1 MYSLKPIINS
11 LLKQLIF
18 LFLAYQ
24 ISRVLFVVFNHT
36 YFSSLSFIELIS
48 FCFYGLRFDAF
59 SIAACNLLYV
69 ILFILPFNFHYN
81 KYYQIFLKSLFII
94 TNSIFLSLNFIDVAY
109 FPYTQKRMTYDVG
122 GMIFGGQ
129 SDILKL
135 IPHFIKDYWY
145 VLLLYIL
152 MIYLT
157 YKFLNKVY
165 SKNNP
170 HKIEIKFKT
179 IVISILAFLF
189 FSGLGVLGIR
199 GGLQRIPIVL
209 LDAAAYASPKHIP
222 IVINT
227 PFSFLKSI
235 ELNEIKNVHY
245 FDEGKLKEIFNPI
258 HKPDTG
264 EFKKLNVCVIIL
276 ESFSKE
282 YTGISNRKSYT
293 PFLDSLMKVSTVFTN
308 AIANAKTSID
318 GIPAIISGLPCFLE
332 DKYLN
337 SRYSNN
343 QIESLPNLLKHKG
356 YESTF
361 FHGGTNG
368 TMNFDSYA
376 KIAGYDKYYGRKEY
390 NNENDYDGQWG
401 IFDEP
406 FLKQM
411 VKEINQFNEPFFAS
425 VFTLSSHNPYTV
437 PNHYKGKFPKGTL
450 EIHETIGYSDNA
462 LRTFFN
468 DAKKQ
473 KWFNNTLFIL
483 AADHTGISSDSYYSS
498 NIGQHSI
505 PIILY
510 KYGQMPETKNYM
522 VQQIDIMPTILDY
535 LNYDK
540 PFYALGKSM
549 LQYNNQPIIYYT
561 SPNYNVV
568 KDSIIYDV
576 INDKI
581 TSRYNY
587 QVDSAQQK
595 NYVQLETG
603 NSTEEF
609 FKAYIQTYT
618 NDLINNKTY
627 YHEKK

>member
-1 MYSLKPIINS
+1 MYSLKPIITS

-18 LFLAYQ
+18 LFFAYQ

-36 YFSSLSFIELIS
+36 YFSNLSVTELIS

-69 ILFILPFNFHYN
+69 ILFILPFKFHYN
-81 KYYQIFLKSLFII
+81 KYYQLFLKSFFII
-94 TNSIFLSLNFIDVAY
+94 TNSIFLSLNFIDIAY
-109 FPYTQKRMTYDVG
+109 FPYTQKRITYDVG

-145 VLLLYIL
+145 VILLFVAI
-152 MIYLT
+152 IYLT
-157 YKFLNKVY
+157 YKYLNKVY

-170 HKIEIKFKT
+170 QKIEITFKT
-179 IVISILAFLF
+179 IIISIFAFLI

-209 LDAAAYASPKHIP
+209 LDAAAYASPKYIP

-245 FDEGKLKEIFNPI
+245 YDDEKLKEIFNPI

-264 EFKKLNVCVIIL
+264 EFKKINICVIIL

-318 GIPAIISGLPCFLE
+318 GIPAIISGIPCFLE

-343 QIESLPNLLKHKG
+343 QIESLPSLLKEKG
-356 YESTF
+356 YQSTF

-376 KIAGYDKYYGRKEY
+376 KIAGYDSYYGRKEY
-390 NNENDYDGQWG
+390 NNEKDYDGQWG

-411 VKEINQFNEPFFAS
+411 VKEINLYNEPFFVS
-425 VFTLSSHNPYTV
+425 VFTLSSHNPYTI
-437 PNHYKGKFPKGTL
+437 PNQYKGKFPKGTL
-450 EIHETIGYSDNA
+450 EIHETIGYTDNA
-462 LRTFFN
+462 LRLFFN

-473 KWFNNTLFIL
+473 KWFKNTLFVL
-483 AADHTGISSDSYYSS
+483 AADHTGISDDPFYSS

-505 PIILY
+505 PIVLY
-510 KYGQMPETKNYM
+510 KHGQIPETRNYM

-549 LQYNNQPIIYYT
+549 LQKNNQPIIYYT
-561 SPNYNVV
+561 SPNYNIV

-576 INDKI
+576 INAKI

-595 NYVQLETG
+595 NNLQLENG